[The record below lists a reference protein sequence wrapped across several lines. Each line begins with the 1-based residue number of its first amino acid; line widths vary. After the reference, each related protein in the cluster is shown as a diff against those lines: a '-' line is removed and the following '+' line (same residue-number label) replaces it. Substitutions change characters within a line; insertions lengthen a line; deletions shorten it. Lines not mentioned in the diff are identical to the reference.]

1 MKVLDKL
8 SLRYLIV
15 ANSFILIT
23 FLIACSAY
31 ALYSMRQISYELES
45 IAKIDIP
52 LTANTTLI
60 SEHQLQQAIHFER
73 AVRYGEQ
80 INAGDNS
87 VQGQL
92 DKEIKQYTKY
102 DSMVNKALLSTKE
115 KVQDAIVSAH
125 TEEQKAEFIKVL
137 DVLKGIEE
145 EHHTFAALG
154 NQAIEYLMR
163 GDLNSLHV
171 MSDEIIAVEENL
183 KRHLEELVSELSGF
197 TLQAAVTADQHEK
210 DAFTVMLSAVL
221 ISIILGLL
229 MSVYIIRFIWSQIG
243 LEPKDLNELA
253 QRIADGDLSMDIPD
267 VNKQVG
273 IYAALGGMLCS
284 LKSLIG
290 NIKQGGDSVANSS
303 HDLSVVSEQTRS
315 NIDNQHNSTEQVAA
329 AITEMSCAVEEVA
342 KNTTM
347 ASGAAMDAK
356 EQMDEGFKMVQQSTI
371 AFDELAK
378 ELDET
383 VAVMQELEEDT
394 KEITGILDVIKGIAE
409 QTNLLALNAAIEAAR
424 AGDQGRGFAVVAD
437 EVRTL
442 AQSTQQ
448 STSAIEVMITK
459 LQGSANSSAQAI
471 RSGYEKAGTVAA
483 ESQNLAHALEKA
495 RSMVDHISDMN
506 AQIATA
512 AEEQKVV
519 ALDISENA
527 ELISNMS
534 QETGVGAGQLTNT
547 SDELA
552 KLALS
557 LKQNI
562 SHFKLSV

>member
-1 MKVLDKL
+1 MQILDKL

-15 ANSFILIT
+15 ANSLILIT
-23 FLIACSAY
+23 FLIICSAY
-31 ALYSMRQISYELES
+31 ALLSMRQIAHELES
-45 IAKIDIP
+45 ISKIDIP
-52 LTANTTLI
+52 LTANTTRI

-80 INAGDNS
+80 IYAGDFS
-87 VQGQL
+87 VEEKL
-92 DKEIKQYTKY
+92 EKEIKEYQKY
-102 DSMVNKALLSTKE
+102 DSLVNEELVATEKE
-115 KVQDAIVSAH
+115 VQNAILSAH
-125 TEEQKAEFIKVL
+125 TEEQKAEFTKVL
-137 DVLKGIEE
+137 SVLKSIEE
-145 EHHTFAALG
+145 EHYRFAALG
-154 NQAIEYLMR
+154 NQAIEHLKR
-163 GDLNSLHV
+163 VDLDLLHA
-171 MSDEIIAVEENL
+171 MSDEIITVEDGLNH
-183 KRHLEELVSELSGF
+183 HLEELVAELSGF
-197 TLQAAVTADQHEK
+197 TLQAATTADRHEK
-210 DAFTVMLSAVL
+210 DAFFVMLSTVSV
-221 ISIILGLL
+221 SIILGLL
-229 MSVYIIRFIWSQIG
+229 MSFYIIRVIWNQIG
-243 LEPKDLNELA
+243 SEPKYLNELA
-253 QRIADGDLSMDIPD
+253 QRIASGDLSMDIPD

-273 IYAALGGMLCS
+273 IYASIGVMLSS
-284 LKSLIG
+284 LKSLIA
-290 NIKQGGDSVANSS
+290 NIKQGGDSVAHSS

-315 NIDNQHNSTEQVAA
+315 NINNQHNSTEQVAA
-329 AITEMSCAVEEVA
+329 AITEMSSAVEEVA

-347 ASGAAMDAK
+347 ASIAAMDAK
-356 EQMDEGFKMVQQSTI
+356 EQMDEGFNMVQQSAVAI
-371 AFDELAK
+371 DELAK
-378 ELDET
+378 ELDDT
-383 VAVMQELEEDT
+383 VSVMRDLEEDT

-442 AQSTQQ
+442 ALSTQQ

-459 LQGSANSSAQAI
+459 LQTSANSSAQAI
-471 RSGYEKAGTVAA
+471 RSGYEKAGTVAS
-483 ESQNLAHALEKA
+483 ESQNIADALEKA
-495 RSMVDHISDMN
+495 RTMVDQISDMN